1 MSLSHH
7 GSRSRAAL
15 ALLAAA
21 CLASACSTVD
31 LGPRYNP
38 PPIRMPEPLST
49 EPVPAPVTAPVAVP
63 QPLPPVQ
70 AVPEV
75 PPPADAA
82 RPEGN
87 LVTLSTRLDGAS
99 AIPPARS
106 GATGQ
111 IDALYDSNTRTL
123 RWKASWSG
131 LSGAIAGV
139 QFHGPAA
146 SDQVAPPVM
155 IWPGP
160 FGPRYEGRATLTLPQ
175 AADLLAGRW
184 YVNVQTSAY
193 PQGELRGQL
202 QVVR

>member
-7 GSRSRAAL
+7 GSRLHAAL

-21 CLASACSTVD
+21 CLASACSSVD
-31 LGPRYNP
+31 LDPRYAP

-49 EPVPAPVTAPVAVP
+49 EPVPTPVTAPVAVP

-70 AVPEV
+70 APQA
-75 PPPADAA
+75 PPADVGQ
-82 RPEGN
+82 PEGN
-87 LVTLSTRLDGAS
+87 LVALSTRLDGAS

-111 IDALYDSNTRTL
+111 IDAVYDSSTRTL

-131 LSGAIAGV
+131 LSGAIVGV

-146 SDQVAPPVM
+146 SGQVAAPVM
-155 IWPGP
+155 LWPGP
-160 FGPRYEGRATLTLPQ
+160 YGPRYEGRATLTPAQ
-175 AADLLAGRW
+175 ATDLLGGRW
-184 YVNVQTSAY
+184 YVSVDTPMY
-193 PQGELRGQL
+193 PQGELRGQMR
-202 QVVR
+202 VVR